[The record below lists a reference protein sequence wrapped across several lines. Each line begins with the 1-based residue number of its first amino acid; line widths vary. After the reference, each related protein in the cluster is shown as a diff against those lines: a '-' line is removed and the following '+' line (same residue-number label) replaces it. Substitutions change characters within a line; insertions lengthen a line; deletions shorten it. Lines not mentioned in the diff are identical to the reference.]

1 MEKKKI
7 LLIAMPS
14 LHLDRWVSHIDRSKY
29 KLYWFNI
36 LEMPHNSNE
45 AFALIFENWKKRKV
59 KPINGEYFLSKKLPS
74 VHKKIRSLFEVT
86 EEEYLKKIIK
96 DINPDIIHTFEMQS
110 CTYPIGNVLKKL
122 KIIRIYSCW
131 GSDLFF
137 YRNIELHR
145 KKIVKILKHLDVI
158 HTDNKRDIKVAQ
170 DLGFKGSF
178 TPVIP
183 GGGGYDLKIINDLF
197 TPIENR
203 KIILIKGYEHKMG
216 RAINILKALE
226 KINDIDKN
234 FEIVVFG
241 AFPKLTDYLKSS
253 HIEVKVFLIKK
264 LTHLELLKL
273 MGKSYIYIGNS
284 VSDGMPN
291 TLIEAFLLGAFP
303 IQSNPGG
310 VAAELINNKENGCLI
325 NDPNNIDDIKKSIE
339 WSINNRINLHKQI
352 LNNQQFAYNKFNFET
367 LKLKINQIYQV
378 D

>member
-170 DLGFKGSF
+170 DLG
-178 TPVIP
+178 
-183 GGGGYDLKIINDLF
+183 
-197 TPIENR
+197 
-203 KIILIKGYEHKMG
+203 
-216 RAINILKALE
+216 
-226 KINDIDKN
+226 
-234 FEIVVFG
+234 
-241 AFPKLTDYLKSS
+241 
-253 HIEVKVFLIKK
+253 
-264 LTHLELLKL
+264 
-273 MGKSYIYIGNS
+273 
-284 VSDGMPN
+284 
-291 TLIEAFLLGAFP
+291 
-303 IQSNPGG
+303 
-310 VAAELINNKENGCLI
+310 
-325 NDPNNIDDIKKSIE
+325 
-339 WSINNRINLHKQI
+339 
-352 LNNQQFAYNKFNFET
+352 
-367 LKLKINQIYQV
+367 
-378 D
+378 